1 MIAIV
6 KDVCA
11 LLTVA
16 IVTKWLLWN
25 CYALILQNFCL

>member
-1 MIAIV
+1 MVTMIAVV

-25 CYALILQNFCL
+25 FML